1 MSGEKGTL
9 GLLITQCVVTA
20 VILLTLLLVRL
31 VGGPLYAEW
40 KNGWNWLMADNRLV
54 DAGITEL
61 FGEPDGQQT
70 EDLA

>member
-9 GLLITQCVVTA
+9 GLLITQCAVTA

-40 KNGWNWLMADNRLV
+40 KNGWN
-54 DAGITEL
+54 
-61 FGEPDGQQT
+61 
-70 EDLA
+70 